1 MFVVDVLDVDPFE
14 LEVALEFQ
22 RVVFPPERESFFV
35 VARFESCDTF
45 EHAAFDCAE
54 EKVGVCV
61 VIDFSLPKLFDL
73 ALVLGSGGPNA
84 VLDGLRKMANTLCT
98 LSSLALRI
106 TMPLTFWSGS
116 PSW

>member
-1 MFVVDVLDVDPFE
+1 
-14 LEVALEFQ
+14 
-22 RVVFPPERESFFV
+22 VVFPPEWEGFFV

-54 EKVGVCV
+54 EKVGICV

-84 VLDGLRKMANTLCT
+84 VLNGLHNMTNTLCT

-106 TMPLTFWSGS
+106 TIPLTFCSGS